1 MSVNITYK
9 CDKCG
14 SESIERNSLWHIS
27 VHARPFG
34 EGVHWDGGKS
44 MHVCRPC
51 LEEMGINRSSDTK
64 KKEPDFVAPTLESLI
79 REIVTRSVSKED
91 LE

>member
-1 MSVNITYK
+1 
-9 CDKCG
+9 
-14 SESIERNSLWHIS
+14 
-27 VHARPFG
+27 
-34 EGVHWDGGKS
+34 
-44 MHVCRPC
+44 
-51 LEEMGINRSSDTK
+51 MGINRSSDTK